1 MLIQV
6 LRQTMLAGQVVRVG
20 DVLEASP
27 TDAKLLIGIGK
38 AIETVKAA
46 VETVKAIKPEP
57 ASKPQPPRRRT
68 KP

>member
-1 MLIQV
+1 
-6 LRQTMLAGQVVRVG
+6 MLAGQVVRVG

-38 AIETVKAA
+38 AIQTAKAA
-46 VETVKAIKPEP
+46 VETVEAIQPEP
-57 ASKPQPPRRRT
+57 ASKTQPPRRRT

>member
-20 DVLEASP
+20 DVVEASS

-38 AIETVKAA
+38 AIAA
-46 VETVKAIKPEP
+46 AEKVADLVEVIAQPTPKP
-57 ASKPQPPRRRT
+57 STSRRRA

>member
-38 AIETVKAA
+38 AIQTVKAA
-46 VETVKAIKPEP
+46 V
-57 ASKPQPPRRRT
+57 
-68 KP
+68 

>member
-20 DVLEASP
+20 DVVQASP
-27 TDAKLLIGIGK
+27 SDAKLLIGINK
-38 AIETVKAA
+38 AIEVAA
-46 VETVKAIKPEP
+46 QVADVVEVIA
-57 ASKPQPPRRRT
+57 QPPRKPSSPRRRA